1 MAIESVSSISP
12 VINRA
17 IQTSRP
23 PETTPDAAQAASQE
37 NDARRTAAAS
47 SSASPA
53 YLAGPEDTRA
63 SASVGTRENVTPVA
77 RDAETTLQNSASQ
90 ISRAYAGGEPTP
102 ADTRAAS
109 EAYRAEASARDQLA
123 GQKQGNGT
131 RTVDVLA

>member
-1 MAIESVSSISP
+1 MAIEAVSSISP

-17 IQTSRP
+17 MQASRP
-23 PETTPDAAQAASQE
+23 PETTPDAVQTASQE
-37 NDARRTAAAS
+37 NDARRTAAAA

-53 YLAGPEDTRA
+53 YLSGPEDTRA
-63 SASVGTRENVTPVA
+63 STNVGTRENVTPVA
-77 RDAETTLQNSASQ
+77 RDTETTLQNSASQ

-123 GQKQGNGT
+123 AQQQGNGT

>member
-17 IQTSRP
+17 MQTSRP
-23 PETTPDAAQAASQE
+23 PETTPDAVQTASQE

-53 YLAGPEDTRA
+53 YLSGPEDTRA
-63 SASVGTRENVTPVA
+63 AAGVGTRENVTPVA
-77 RDAETTLQNSASQ
+77 RDAETSRQNASSE
-90 ISRAYAGGEPTP
+90 ISRAYSGEPTP
-102 ADTRAAS
+102 ADRRAAS
-109 EAYRAEASARDQLA
+109 EAYRIEASAQDQLA
-123 GQKQGNGT
+123 AQQRGNGT